1 MKRNEKILSV
11 GTKDLA
17 QENANL
23 VKENMKLRRDNE
35 LAIKAVE
42 EAVRE
47 RDAALQKCLEANKKL
62 DEALKKIREYEEKY
76 NIEKTRRFLP
86 KDEKLKDIVINE
98 AEEVIKRERRTN
110 KGKRYETTKTVLKN
124 REEETVRF
132 VPKEDKCPECGGE
145 LTDASSKERYGI
157 EVVPARMRVVKYV
170 TVTRKCPR
178 CNKGNNKVY
187 YPEGKEK
194 APILGSFLTPSLAS
208 FELYHKYDLGIP
220 FEHLAKHIS
229 ATLGIE
235 YTKQNIANHMAKVS
249 RLTES
254 IYDAMLKDLLDGETK
269 SIYADETTLSVS
281 KRDEKDKDRRKS
293 YVYVFTSSMYEPKQ
307 MRVYRFS
314 ETRGIAPV
322 SELLKGFEGTVVCDD
337 YAGYDKL
344 AKDVPGIKLQRCL
357 VHARRRFADILKNM
371 RDGKEKRESLSF
383 KILGEISA
391 IFANE
396 DRYRKEGLLPC
407 DIAKRRAADI
417 PPIKKRLEN
426 LVFGSSPQ
434 PGSALD
440 GAIRYMKDCWP
451 DLFTF
456 VDNGYIGPDN
466 NISERSVKPFVI
478 QRKVFQTSGSYAG
491 ARYTAKLFS
500 LVQTCKL
507 NGVDVRKYFEY
518 VLNNLGLP
526 TEDLLPYSKNIIEN
540 IR

>member
-1 MKRNEKILSV
+1 MKNSERNPHGIA
-11 GTKDLA
+11 KDLA
-17 QENANL
+17 EENACL
-23 VKENMKLRRDNE
+23 AKENRKLKRDNE
-35 LAIKAVE
+35 LALRAVE

-47 RDAALQKCLEANKKL
+47 RDAALQKCLEANRKL
-62 DEALKKIREYEEKY
+62 DEALKRIKEYEEKY
-76 NIEKTRRFLP
+76 NIEQTRRFLP

-98 AEEVIKRERRTN
+98 TEEVIKKERRTN
-110 KGKRYETTKTVLKN
+110 KGKKYKTTKTVLKGK
-124 REEETVRF
+124 EESTVKF
-132 VPKEDKCPECGGE
+132 VPKEDKCPECGTE
-145 LTDASSKERYGI
+145 LAEASAKERYGI
-157 EVVPARMRVVKYV
+157 EVVPARMRVVKYI
-170 TVTRKCPR
+170 TVTKKCPN

-194 APILGSFLTPSLAS
+194 APILGSFLTPSLAA

-229 ATLGIE
+229 TTLGIE

-249 RLTES
+249 GLTEK
-254 IYDAMLKDLLDGETK
+254 IYDAMLKDLLNGETK
-269 SIYADETTLSVS
+269 SLYADETTLSVS
-281 KRDEKDKDRRKS
+281 RRDEGNKERRKS

-307 MRVYRFS
+307 MRIYRFS

-322 SELLKGFEGTVVCDD
+322 SELLKDFRGTVVCDD
-337 YAGYDKL
+337 YAGYDRL
-344 AKDVPGIKLQRCL
+344 AKDVPGIRLQRCL

-383 KILGEISA
+383 RILGEISR
-391 IFANE
+391 IFENE
-396 DRYRKEGLLPC
+396 ERYRKDGLLPC
-407 DIAKRRAADI
+407 DIVKRRASDI
-417 PPIKKRLEN
+417 PPIRERLEK

-440 GAIRYMKDCWP
+440 GAIRYIKDCWP

-456 VDNGYIGPDN
+456 VGNGYIGPDN

-518 VLNNLGLP
+518 VLNNLSLP

-540 IR
+540 AR